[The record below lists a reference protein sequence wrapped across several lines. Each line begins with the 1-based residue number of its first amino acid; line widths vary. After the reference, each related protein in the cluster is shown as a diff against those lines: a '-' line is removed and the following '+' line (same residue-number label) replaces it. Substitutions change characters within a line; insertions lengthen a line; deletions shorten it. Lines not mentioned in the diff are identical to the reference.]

1 MEYIEVSHIEK
12 LPWPGHSPNI
22 NAEEHAWPWI
32 RRHITKDFSPSTCED
47 ECRQQ
52 WAYEWYNL
60 PQEVI
65 NKWIDSIPNVVRKII
80 KYHEDNCFH
89 DGRG

>member
-1 MEYIEVSHIEK
+1 MEYIE
-12 LPWPGHSPNI
+12 LGHSPDI

-32 RRHITKDFSPSTCED
+32 RRHITKDFSPSICED
-47 ECRQQ
+47 ECQ
-52 WAYEWYNL
+52 
-60 PQEVI
+60 VI

-80 KYHEDNCFH
+80 KYHGDNCFH